1 MRFRLLGI
9 FTLLALLIN
18 VGAQAATL
26 AGLHGDVLV
35 NRGGG
40 GYVPASGAM
49 ELVPGD
55 SVMAQANGGGEITY
69 PDGCKVQVAP
79 VGVVAIAEH
88 SPCAIETGS
97 IPPQPS
103 PLLGGFT
110 GTQVLIGVAVVGGIA
125 GAAVAFSGGGSKSKP
140 ASP

>member
-1 MRFRLLGI
+1 MSFRHLGC
-9 FTLLALLIN
+9 FTLIALLVN

-26 AGLHGDVLV
+26 AGLHGNVLI

-40 GYVPASGAM
+40 GYVPASGAT

-55 SVMAQANGGGEITY
+55 RVMAQADGGAEITY

-103 PLLGGFT
+103 PL
-110 GTQVLIGVAVVGGIA
+110 
-125 GAAVAFSGGGSKSKP
+125 
-140 ASP
+140 